1 MSAKDYIICKGIKGL
16 YLAKRLKAQTVISKD
31 RRPISDNE
39 IIGCFEYYLRRRCK
53 EVGDSVIIISDV
65 NGPIFEAKLLR
76 KEEEE

>member
-1 MSAKDYIICKGIKGL
+1 MTARDYIICKGIRCL

-31 RRPISDNE
+31 RRPISDSE
-39 IIGCFEYYLRRRCK
+39 VIGCFEFYLRRRC
-53 EVGDSVIIISDV
+53 EELGDDTVIISDD